1 MNFNK
6 ITKKFIGVFIII
18 IIGIF
23 INKIVIRPVEVEI
36 NNLENKKVKTITNE
50 QKKEIKCKKENDDL
64 VLKIENEFSKF
75 IDVLYVNKFLEWDEN
90 NNEFINIELKV
101 SGSIEELLK
110 LNDEIKKIKG
120 NNSIQNIQINKKNT
134 NNVEIKDE
142 IKVDIIECI
151 MTLRVG

>member
-36 NNLENKKVKTITNE
+36 KNLEIKKEKTITNE

-75 IDVLYVNKFLEWDEN
+75 IDVLYINKFLEWDEN
-90 NNEFINIELKV
+90 NNEFTNIELKV
-101 SGSIEELLK
+101 SGSIEDLFK

-120 NNSIQNIQINKKNT
+120 NNSIQNIRINKKNT

-142 IKVDIIECI
+142 IKVDIIECV

>member
-50 QKKEIKCKKENDDL
+50 QKKEIKYKKENDDL

>member
-23 INKIVIRPVEVEI
+23 INKIVITPVEVEI
-36 NNLENKKVKTITNE
+36 NNLENKKVKIITNKQE
-50 QKKEIKCKKENDDL
+50 KETKGKKENDDL

-90 NNEFINIELKV
+90 NNEFTNIELKV
-101 SGSIEELLK
+101 SGSIEDLLK

-142 IKVDIIECI
+142 IKVDIIECV

>member
-23 INKIVIRPVEVEI
+23 INKIVIRSVEVEI
-36 NNLENKKVKTITNE
+36 NNLENKKVKIITNKQE
-50 QKKEIKCKKENDDL
+50 KETKGKKENDDL

-90 NNEFINIELKV
+90 NNEFTNIELKV
-101 SGSIEELLK
+101 SGSIEDLLK

-142 IKVDIIECI
+142 IKVDIIECV

>member
-64 VLKIENEFSKF
+64 VLKVENEFSKF

-90 NNEFINIELKV
+90 NNEFTNIELKV
-101 SGSIEELLK
+101 SGSIEDLLK

>member
-6 ITKKFIGVFIII
+6 ITKKFISVFILI

-36 NNLENKKVKTITNE
+36 KNLEIKKEKTITNE
-50 QKKEIKCKKENDDL
+50 QKEEIKCKKENDDL

-75 IDVLYVNKFLEWDEN
+75 IDVLYINKFLEWDEN
-90 NNEFINIELKV
+90 NNEFTNIELKV
-101 SGSIEELLK
+101 SGSIEDLFE

-142 IKVDIIECI
+142 IKVDIIECV

>member
-6 ITKKFIGVFIII
+6 ITKKFISVFIII
-18 IIGIF
+18 IIGIL

-36 NNLENKKVKTITNE
+36 KNLEIKKEKTITNE

-75 IDVLYVNKFLEWDEN
+75 IDVLYINKFLEWDEN
-90 NNEFINIELKV
+90 NNEFTNIELKV
-101 SGSIEELLK
+101 SGSIEDLFK

-120 NNSIQNIQINKKNT
+120 NNSIQNIRINKKNT

-142 IKVDIIECI
+142 IKVDIIECV

>member
-23 INKIVIRPVEVEI
+23 INKIVIRPVKVEI

-50 QKKEIKCKKENDDL
+50 QEKETKCKKENDDL

-90 NNEFINIELKV
+90 NNEFTNIELKV
-101 SGSIEELLK
+101 SGSIEDLLK

-142 IKVDIIECI
+142 IKVDIIECV

>member
-36 NNLENKKVKTITNE
+36 KNLEIKKEKTITNE
-50 QKKEIKCKKENDDL
+50 QKEEIKCKKENDDL

-75 IDVLYVNKFLEWDEN
+75 IDVLYINKFLEWDEN
-90 NNEFINIELKV
+90 NNEFTNIELKV
-101 SGSIEELLK
+101 SGSIEDLFE

>member
-6 ITKKFIGVFIII
+6 ITKKFISVFILI

-36 NNLENKKVKTITNE
+36 KNLEIKKERTITNE
-50 QKKEIKCKKENDDL
+50 QKEEIKCKKENDDL

-75 IDVLYVNKFLEWDEN
+75 IDVLYINKFLEWDEN
-90 NNEFINIELKV
+90 NNEFTNIELKV
-101 SGSIEELLK
+101 SGSIEDLFE

-142 IKVDIIECI
+142 IKVDIIECV

>member
-6 ITKKFIGVFIII
+6 ITKKFISVFIII

-36 NNLENKKVKTITNE
+36 ENLETKKEKTITNE
-50 QKKEIKCKKENDDL
+50 QKKEMKCKKENDDL

-90 NNEFINIELKV
+90 NNEFTNIELKV
-101 SGSIEELLK
+101 SGSIKDLFK

-134 NNVEIKDE
+134 NNVEIEDE
-142 IKVDIIECI
+142 IKVDIIECV